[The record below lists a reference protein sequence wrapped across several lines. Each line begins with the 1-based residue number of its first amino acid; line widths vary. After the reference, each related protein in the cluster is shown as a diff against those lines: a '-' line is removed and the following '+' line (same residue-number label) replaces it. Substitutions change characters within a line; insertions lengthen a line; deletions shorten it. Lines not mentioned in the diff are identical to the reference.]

1 MKTTEVA
8 TDVLLD
14 ELLAVFY
21 QKLIYYV
28 PSEIITENALNEID
42 TEFKDDLLDELCFID
57 EQMGV
62 CGFSKEDSLELN
74 TLLMDKRSF
83 LQKNTFKLLEKS
95 KELNALEF
103 NVIIVNY
110 HEFLSLFIYITEWM
124 RLNVKK
130 YNGDSVNLGIVGSF
144 GIQLSYFVTHL
155 NDINNYFGVFI
166 GSEITYDFSM
176 QNFVMKYMPE
186 LVSRYVKIAKNTKE
200 KSEGIQIE
208 KLEQTPIVVPSV
220 KKKRQRPQLDDGQVE
235 AILLEH
241 VFNVRQEDLVQN

>member
-14 ELLAVFY
+14 DLLAVFY
-21 QKLIYYV
+21 QKFIYYV

-95 KELNALEF
+95 KELTALEF
-103 NVIIVNY
+103 KVIIVNY

-124 RLNVKK
+124 SLNVKR
-130 YNGDSVNLGIVGSF
+130 YNGESVNLGVLGAF
-144 GIQLSYFVTHL
+144 GFQHSYFVTHL
-155 NDINNYFGVFI
+155 NDINNYFGVSI
-166 GSEITYDFSM
+166 GAERTYDFSM

-186 LVSRYVKIAKNTKE
+186 LVSRFVKNAKKNDE
-200 KSEGIQIE
+200 KVEEVQVE

-235 AILLEH
+235 AIILEH
-241 VFNVRQEDLVQN
+241 VFNVRNEDLIKN